1 MPLASPIAET
11 FFELNQFYFRRAWGM
26 TAKDGALSG
35 SPGRWRGPC
44 PSSPEIK
51 RPARAG
57 IENPEKDGVAASG
70 IR

>member
-1 MPLASPIAET
+1 MAET
-11 FFELNQFYFRRAWGM
+11 FFEHTPVYLRRAWGM
-26 TAKDGALSG
+26 TAKDGALSS

-51 RPARAG
+51 RPAIAG

-70 IR
+70 LR